1 MVTALLA
8 FVALVGVLTALFLF
22 LKAGGLDYERSR
34 LLDKVEVLENV
45 ARRLEAE
52 RDEARNER
60 DRLHEQVH
68 SLRGQRDAAA
78 DACDKLRAMRAR
90 WEQVVKY
97 MSTEPKGE

>member
-52 RDEARNER
+52 RDEAVRDRDDQLNLACCQRDDAIVER
-60 DRLHEQVH
+60 DNL
-68 SLRGQRDAAA
+68 
-78 DACDKLRAMRAR
+78 RAR
-90 WEQVVKY
+90 WEKVVKY